1 MEAASLRDST
11 QIRLPAT
18 AIEGLREELD
28 TRFTLTIRSEA
39 DSVRIIG
46 SPSEIK
52 AASRF
57 LSRSGV
63 TVA

>member
-11 QIRLPAT
+11 QIRLPAA

-28 TRFTLTIRSEA
+28 ARFTLTIRSE
-39 DSVRIIG
+39 DDRVRIIG

-57 LSRSGV
+57 LARSGV
-63 TVA
+63 AVA